1 MKKFNTLILSIL
13 LLLCIGCS
21 QQAPPDTN
29 NSSVAK
35 PQQNASSDQAETYV
49 KEENIQTDDK
59 IPEYSGQDFIPLNDN
74 VPIFSQQELT
84 ATAYEKYGELDSLG
98 RVTTAVA
105 TLGRETMPKKGE
117 KRGDISKIK
126 PTGWVQKQYDNV
138 NSKWLYNRCHLI
150 GWQLSAE
157 NDNRKNLITG
167 TRYFNTEVMLPFENM
182 VADYI
187 KETGNH
193 VAFRVTPVFDGDN
206 LLCKG
211 VQIEAFSVE
220 DGGEGVCFNV
230 FCYNTQPGITIDYK
244 TGESAPAAGLSH

>member
-1 MKKFNTLILSIL
+1 MKNFYALILSLL
-13 LLLCIGCS
+13 LLLCIGCA
-21 QQAPPDTN
+21 QQAPPNVTN
-29 NSSVAK
+29 NSSDTK
-35 PQQNASSDQAETYV
+35 PQQNASSDQDEAEA
-49 KEENIQTDDK
+49 EEESIQSVNE

-74 VPIFSQQELT
+74 VPIFSEQELT
-84 ATAYEKYGELDSLG
+84 TTAYEKYGELDSLG

-105 TLGRETMPKKGE
+105 SLGRETMPKKGE

-138 NSKWLYNRCHLI
+138 NSQWLYNRCHLI

-157 NDNRKNLITG
+157 NDNPKNLITG

-187 KETGNH
+187 KETENH
-193 VAFRVTPVFDGDN
+193 VAFRVTPVFDGNN

-230 FCYNTQPGITIDYK
+230 FCYNIQPEISIDYK
-244 TGESAPAAGLSH
+244 TGESSLTK